1 MRPISKLQAFHFLQ
15 PMRWS
20 AAAPRLLP
28 DCGACARASAVIET
42 ISKVRVCDMLSR
54 NGYGLAVQGKSGMS
68 QRFWRKYAEEKAP
81 RIQQGFSLGC
91 PSLASTNLSSG
102 YADTKIFC
110 SRLNGRH
117 GPVKLYSHQREALS
131 SLRHS
136 PQKLVVFF
144 RPTLVVIC
152 SGRHLHCL

>member
-1 MRPISKLQAFHFLQ
+1 MV
-15 PMRWS
+15 MD
-20 AAAPRLLP
+20 LLFRGSQECRS
-28 DCGACARASAVIET
+28 D
-42 ISKVRVCDMLSR
+42 
-54 NGYGLAVQGKSGMS
+54 SGCN
-68 QRFWRKYAEEKAP
+68 YAEEKAP

-110 SRLNGRH
+110 SRFNGRH